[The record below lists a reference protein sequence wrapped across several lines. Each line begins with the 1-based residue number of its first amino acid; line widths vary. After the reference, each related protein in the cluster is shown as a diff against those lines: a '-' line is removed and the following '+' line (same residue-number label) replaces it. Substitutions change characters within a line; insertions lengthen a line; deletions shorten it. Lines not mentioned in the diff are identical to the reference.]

1 MPTKIDNWIPFYK
14 YDDQG
19 KSGCM
24 SQQTYEPLISPDG
37 KTFCANYSFDNKYQ
51 RLWQPNRP
59 LYTEEVVEYFF
70 RKETDYALK
79 FQSHI
84 WAPEIIE
91 LDWNSKRIFY
101 KWNNPTCNEII
112 YSGGELPQGWQQQI
126 YDIMITLFNE
136 GVYKLT
142 MYPHCHFF
150 DQHGQMHTIDMYGC
164 VEVDD
169 PYIDKNIMDGII
181 HETAQFR
188 LDETGELVDNK
199 YNLEIM
205 FKRSLGTHV
214 KWGNQTLS
222 HVYEKLFGVSNEVSR

>member
-19 KSGCM
+19 KPGCM

-37 KTFCANYSFDNKYQ
+37 KTFCANYAFDNKYQ
-51 RLWQPNRP
+51 RVWQPDRP

-70 RKETDYALK
+70 CKETEYALK
-79 FQSHI
+79 FQSYT

-91 LDWNSKRIFY
+91 LDRTNKRIFY
-101 KWNNPTCNEII
+101 KWNGPTCNEII
-112 YSGGELPQGWQQQI
+112 YGGGVLPQDWQQQI
-126 YDIMITLFNE
+126 YDIMTTLFNE

-150 DQHGQMHTIDMYGC
+150 DQQGQMHTIDMYGC

-188 LDETGELVDNK
+188 LDETGELVDNR

-214 KWGNQTLS
+214 KWGDQTLS
-222 HVYEKLFGVSNEVSR
+222 HVYEKLFGEHDEVSR